1 MLLWSPENQSTA
13 YILARVTGQGQ
24 QARTSFSY
32 NKVVCGCSRVQNP
45 QAPKGHGGVQGHQ
58 AARVPQDIMR
68 ATWLKYYTTRRGS
81 VQGNTSKILYNHAG
95 FPSRRAT
102 SSAPKGE
109 IDELSGR
116 TTGRLGYIGPTMLR
130 EYVGRT
136 TSRTTGRATCCTM
149 DHATDRAT
157 QRCTP
162 DQQPLLR
169 HRAVGPADVQ
179 RWIHTYGDRGPAPL
193 VRRK

>member
-1 MLLWSPENQSTA
+1 MGAEPGPEASQIFTARNVDVTPRAGTDSEPHQSPTRQLE
-13 YILARVTGQGQ
+13 
-24 QARTSFSY
+24 ARTPRASF
-32 NKVVCGCSRVQNP
+32 Q
-45 QAPKGHGGVQGHQ
+45 
-58 AARVPQDIMR
+58 VPPCDLIR
-68 ATWLKYYTTRRGS
+68 HRRRI
-81 VQGNTSKILYNHAG
+81 KL
-95 FPSRRAT
+95 
-102 SSAPKGE
+102 E
-109 IDELSGR
+109 ELSER

-136 TSRTTGRATCCTM
+136 TSRTTGRATGCTM

-157 QRCTP
+157 QRCTQ